1 MLTGCARAVLQECG
15 LKTYLFSYGSY
26 YSSLSLQQL
35 SQMFELPEMKV
46 RSLNFCFAVIWS
58 CHPNAIQQYP
68 VKPADCCTLKLNLA
82 CIL

>member
-1 MLTGCARAVLQECG
+1 MLTPCARAALQECG

-46 RSLNFCFAVIWS
+46 RSLTAVFAV
-58 CHPNAIQQYP
+58 
-68 VKPADCCTLKLNLA
+68 CCDPYLLRGHSANSAKCCLQK
-82 CIL
+82 